1 MKEIRKLKPE
11 EIDVRV
17 GSTSS
22 AKNKAMLL
30 LYKDARCDMALLD
43 EIFGVGNWQSKYT
56 EIKGTLY
63 CEVGV
68 RASATTQGNETAL
81 PQTDWVWKQSNGV
94 ESQGTGSDD
103 PNNQKGEASDAFKR
117 ACFMWGIGREL
128 YEWKNIWIDYD
139 KDKDKYEKYSVSKI
153 EYDGN
158 TPKTLI
164 IVNSKG
170 HQVYQYI
177 NGNFKATKTVSSE
190 TPSNNTPKQE
200 NVATSEI
207 STPTRQFELSTE
219 PDEDKT
225 ELVLENNRTILKEL
239 MLKVKE
245 IGERNNQSFDEIKRV
260 SKEGI
265 TNYFINV
272 LKFPVADGKPT
283 KFELSSVER
292 KPLVKG
298 NVVVVYNEE
307 FIANFTQYILDNEF
321 MPF

>member
-1 MKEIRKLKPE
+1 MIYKKMAAIKKELQNIVLKKTGKNE
-11 EIDVRV
+11 YAKFDYFELGDFLSDVVRLNEQHGVDDTIQISKKDETAKMILTDVTEGDFKVVEIPYCEAEMLAKGGAPSNVDAIQRN
-17 GSTSS
+17 GSTITYLRRYLYITAYDILENDSIDNRDNTGI
-22 AKNKAMLL
+22 KENK
-30 LYKDARCDMALLD
+30 
-43 EIFGVGNWQSKYT
+43 
-56 EIKGTLY
+56 
-63 CEVGV
+63 
-68 RASATTQGNETAL
+68 
-81 PQTDWVWKQSNGV
+81 PSN
-94 ESQGTGSDD
+94 
-103 PNNQKGEASDAFKR
+103 KR
-117 ACFMWGIGREL
+117 
-128 YEWKNIWIDYD
+128 Y
-139 KDKDKYEKYSVSKI
+139 
-153 EYDGN
+153 
-158 TPKTLI
+158 
-164 IVNSKG
+164 
-170 HQVYQYI
+170 
-177 NGNFKATKTVSSE
+177 SE

>member
-1 MKEIRKLKPE
+1 MIYKKMAIIKKELQNIVLKKTGKNE
-11 EIDVRV
+11 FAKFDYFELGDFLSDVVRLNEQYGVDDTIQISKKDETAKMILTDVVEGDFKVVEIPYCEAEMLAKGGAPSNVDAIQRN
-17 GSTSS
+17 GSTITYLRRYLYITAYDILENDSIDNRDNTGI
-22 AKNKAMLL
+22 KENK
-30 LYKDARCDMALLD
+30 
-43 EIFGVGNWQSKYT
+43 
-56 EIKGTLY
+56 
-63 CEVGV
+63 
-68 RASATTQGNETAL
+68 
-81 PQTDWVWKQSNGV
+81 PSN
-94 ESQGTGSDD
+94 
-103 PNNQKGEASDAFKR
+103 KR
-117 ACFMWGIGREL
+117 
-128 YEWKNIWIDYD
+128 Y
-139 KDKDKYEKYSVSKI
+139 
-153 EYDGN
+153 
-158 TPKTLI
+158 
-164 IVNSKG
+164 
-170 HQVYQYI
+170 
-177 NGNFKATKTVSSE
+177 SE
-190 TPSNNTPKQE
+190 TPSNNTHKQE
-200 NVATSEI
+200 NVVKSEI
-207 STPTRQFELSTE
+207 STPTKEFELSTE